1 MVKMS
6 RDNVYACVHW
16 LEIIV
21 SVLISTAAP
30 LCIMFVYLH
39 GFNSSPYSG
48 KALQLADYLL
58 SLGRGNEYFCPAL
71 NNSPRAAIEQV
82 EAQLEAHQGPVTLI
96 GSSLGGFYATY
107 LAEKH
112 GWKAVLVN
120 PAVHAHVLLRNAL
133 GPQTNWHT
141 GEEWILTEQHLA
153 ELAAMDVARI
163 TLPERYL
170 LMVQTGDEVLDYRD
184 AVQYYAGAQHIIEAD
199 GNHGFIGFE
208 RHLARIL
215 DF

>member
-1 MVKMS
+1 M
-6 RDNVYACVHW
+6 
-16 LEIIV
+16 IV
-21 SVLISTAAP
+21 
-30 LCIMFVYLH
+30 FLH

-48 KALQLADYLL
+48 KALQLGDHMLG
-58 SLGRGNEYFCPAL
+58 LGRGDEYYCPAL
-71 NNSPRAAIEQV
+71 SNRPREAIAQV
-82 EAQLEAHQGPVTLI
+82 ETRLKNRTEPVTLV

-120 PAVHAHVLLRNAL
+120 PAVHVHRLLRQAL

-141 GEEWILTEQHLA
+141 GDQWILTEDHLA
-153 ELAAMDVARI
+153 ELAAMDIARI
-163 TLPERYL
+163 TRPERYL

-184 AVQYYAGAQHIIEAD
+184 AVRYYAGARHIIET
-199 GNHGFIGFE
+199 GGGHGFMGFE
-208 RHLARIL
+208 RHLSTIL

>member
-1 MVKMS
+1 M
-6 RDNVYACVHW
+6 
-16 LEIIV
+16 I
-21 SVLISTAAP
+21 
-30 LCIMFVYLH
+30 VYLH

-48 KALQLADYLL
+48 KAIQLGDYLL
-58 SLGRGNEYFCPAL
+58 GLGRGDEYYCPAL
-71 NNSPRAAIEQV
+71 SNSPREAIAQV
-82 EAQLEAHQGPVTLI
+82 ETRLLGNTQAVTLV

-112 GWKAVLVN
+112 GWKAVLIN
-120 PAVHAHVLLRNAL
+120 PAVHVHALLRKAL

-141 GEEWILTEQHLA
+141 GEQWVLTEDHLA

-163 TLPERYL
+163 TRPERYL

-184 AVQYYAGAQHIIEAD
+184 AVSYYANARNIVESGGD
-199 GNHGFIGFE
+199 HGFIDFE
-208 RHLARIL
+208 RHLSTIL